1 MSIWLRLAPALHSP
15 SPCSTAT
22 SLRFPEAESPTPCC
36 RIPRATL
43 PACARICLRKHIA
56 RTHRLTVRL
65 HSGPIDFSAGQ
76 RQASELRLAN
86 PQAIDPGFRRSGFLD
101 SEQGFSGLTHFG
113 QSGDRL
119 LNCRSR
125 LRVHDALSRILLS
138 SEFGEILEVPDET
151 SAPIEFVRE
160 QHSPRLDTKG
170 PLIDANRS
178 ACADA

>member
-15 SPCSTAT
+15 SPFSTAT
-22 SLRFPEAESPTPCC
+22 SLRFSEAESPTRCC

-65 HSGPIDFSAGQ
+65 PQRATRFQCGQ
-76 RQASELRLAN
+76 RQASERRLAN

-101 SEQGFSGLTHFG
+101 REQGFSGLTRFG
-113 QSGDRL
+113 QLGERR

-125 LRVHDALSRILLS
+125 LWVHDALSCKLLS

-151 SAPIEFVRE
+151 SAPIACVRE

-170 PLIDANRS
+170 SLIDANRS